1 MREWAVHLKPAF
13 VQMRLYIWGVFLLIL
28 LGRVADL
35 IVTLSTKSG
44 YTTRLSDGNMLLLI
58 LLLTAFILPLTYF
71 KRILHLGASRE
82 QYFKGLHFVFG
93 VWAAGIALFNSLWY
107 LLEVHVFRNFTG
119 IVDMIEAFH
128 WNDFGFVGSFLYQAA
143 FYLMVMALLSMLAS
157 GYSHPMGWLL
167 WVLLI
172 TAIPVGTAIP
182 SLRVHVAAFFKAL
195 LFNSSLLTG
204 VLFNLALYVL
214 FAAGGWWFTR
224 RRTH

>member
-1 MREWAVHLKPAF
+1 LKAWAVHLKPAF
-13 VQMRLYIWGVFLLIL
+13 VQMRMYVWGVILLIL

-35 IVTLSTKSG
+35 IVTLSIKSG
-44 YTTRLSDGNMLLLI
+44 YTMRLSDGNMLLLI
-58 LLLTAFILPLTYF
+58 LLLTAVILPLTYF
-71 KRILHLGASRE
+71 KRIIYLGASRQ
-82 QYFKGLHFVFG
+82 QYFNGLHFVFG

-107 LLEVHVFRNFTG
+107 QLEVHIFRDFTG

-128 WNDFGFVGSFLYQAA
+128 WTDFGVVGSFLYQAA
-143 FYLMVMALLSMLAS
+143 FYVMVMALLSMLAS

-167 WVLLI
+167 WALLI

-214 FAAGGWWFTR
+214 FAAGGWWFTQ
-224 RRTH
+224 RRTY

>member
-1 MREWAVHLKPAF
+1 MKAWTVHLKPAF
-13 VQMRLYIWGVFLLIL
+13 VQMRMYVWGVILLIL

-35 IVTLSTKSG
+35 IVTLSIKSG
-44 YTTRLSDGNMLLLI
+44 FTMRLSDGNMLLLI
-58 LLLTAFILPLTYF
+58 LLLTAVILPLTYF
-71 KRILHLGASRE
+71 NRIIYLGASRQ
-82 QYFKGLHFVFG
+82 QYFNGLHFVFG

-107 LLEVHVFRNFTG
+107 QLEVHIFRDFTG

-128 WNDFGFVGSFLYQAA
+128 WTDFGVVGSFLYQAA
-143 FYLMVMALLSMLAS
+143 FYVMVMALLSMLAS
-157 GYSHPMGWLL
+157 GYSHPVGWLL

-182 SLRVHVAAFFKAL
+182 SFRVHVAAFFKAL

-214 FAAGGWWFTR
+214 FAAGGWWFTQ
-224 RRTH
+224 RRTY